1 MSNYENAVTVQVT
14 VDAPIALVW
23 EKFTHAADITQ
34 WYFATPTWH
43 APSASNDLQVGGRF
57 RIRMEEKNG
66 EMGFDFEGTYLQ
78 VNPKQSFEYILADDR
93 KVLVSFTTDG
103 TQTTVSEKFDTENE
117 NSAELQRQGWQ
128 AILDNFKNYVEN
140 LPK

>member
-1 MSNYENAVTVQVT
+1 MTTYKTALTVQVT

-57 RIRMEEKNG
+57 SIRMEEKNG
-66 EMGFDFEGTYLQ
+66 DTGFDFEGTYLQ
-78 VNPKQSFEYILADDR
+78 VNPQVSFEYILADDR
-93 KVLVSFTTDG
+93 KVLVSFTCVG
-103 TQTTVSEKFDTENE
+103 SQTIVS
-117 NSAELQRQGWQ
+117 
-128 AILDNFKNYVEN
+128 
-140 LPK
+140 